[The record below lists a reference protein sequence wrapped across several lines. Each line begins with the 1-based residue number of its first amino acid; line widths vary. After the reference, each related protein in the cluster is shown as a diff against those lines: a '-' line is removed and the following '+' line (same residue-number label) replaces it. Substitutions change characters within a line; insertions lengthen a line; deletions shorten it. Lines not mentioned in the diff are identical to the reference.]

1 MSTSAAPSASLKAI
15 SSPERPPPRVGRA
28 IRARPAD
35 NGSVVSGDSVL
46 VVDGDA
52 LDRAVVSG
60 ALASAKLAAATASS
74 GHEALTWLAAHVPSV
89 AILDLAMPAPGGLA
103 LLRSLR
109 DDPRTA
115 DVAIVVLA
123 GPDDDVAR
131 ALELGADDFVPKP
144 LHPAELAARVRLQL
158 RLRGCID
165 AERQIESLQTHAATE
180 AELTKTKNFL
190 ERVIESSADSIVSAD
205 MAGLVLLYNRAA
217 ERVHGYAASEVV
229 GKRNVRD
236 LYAAGGAREVMRL
249 IRSNEHGAP
258 GRLEGYRTEVLA
270 SDGTPIPVLLSAAL
284 ILEHG
289 APVGSVGIFT
299 DLRDRLRM
307 EARLSEAQEALR
319 AREKQAIVA
328 ELAGA
333 AAHELNQPLTSVMG
347 YADIIRRRLGDES
360 PVANAASVIL
370 QEAAR
375 MAEIVRKI
383 GTITRYETK
392 TYVGAAKIIDL
403 DRASDDDPERTNG

>member
-1 MSTSAAPSASLKAI
+1 MA
-15 SSPERPPPRVGRA
+15 RA

-35 NGSVVSGDSVL
+35 NGSVVPGDVVL
-46 VVDGDA
+46 VVDGEA
-52 LDRAVVSG
+52 LERAIVTGV
-60 ALASAKLAAATASS
+60 LLSAGFELATASS
-74 GHEALTWLAAHVPSV
+74 GDEALAWLATRLPSV
-89 AILDLAMPAPGGLA
+89 AVLDLAMPAPGGLA

-109 DDPRTA
+109 DDPRSA
-115 DVAIVVLA
+115 DVGLIVLA

-131 ALELGADDFVPKP
+131 AAELGADDFVRKP
-144 LHPAELAARVRLQL
+144 LLPAELTARIRLQL
-158 RLRGCID
+158 RLRGCIA
-165 AERQIESLQTHAATE
+165 AEPRIESLQTHAATE
-180 AELTKTKNFL
+180 AELTNTKNFL
-190 ERVIESSADSIVSAD
+190 ESVIESSADSIVSAD
-205 MAGLVLLYNRAA
+205 TAGLVVLYNRAA
-217 ERVHGYAASEVV
+217 ERVYGYAASDVV

-236 LYAAGGAREVMRL
+236 LYPAGGAREVMRL

-270 SDGTPIPVLLSAAL
+270 NDGVAVPVLLSAAL

-289 APVGSVGIFT
+289 VPVGSVGIFT
-299 DLRDRLRM
+299 DLRERLRM

-319 AREKQAIVA
+319 SREKQAIVA

-333 AAHELNQPLTSVMG
+333 AAHELNQPLTSVIG

-360 PVANAASVIL
+360 PVANAATVIL

-392 TYVGAAKIIDL
+392 SYLGAAKIIDL
-403 DRASDDDPERTNG
+403 ERASDEDPERTNG